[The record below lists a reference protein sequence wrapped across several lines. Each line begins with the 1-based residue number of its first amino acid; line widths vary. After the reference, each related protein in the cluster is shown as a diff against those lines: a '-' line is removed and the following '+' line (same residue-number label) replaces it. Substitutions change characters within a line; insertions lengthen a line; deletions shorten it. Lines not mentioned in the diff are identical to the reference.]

1 MEAESL
7 NQEKPK
13 SPDGKKEKKKMH
25 KVDHLTEI
33 IGVFGRFH
41 GLVYT
46 IIGITI
52 SMHAWQMM
60 SNKFFTRKT
69 ESWCARP
76 DSLSGIPIDL
86 WLNLSAPIKNNESGE
101 FDRCR
106 IFNVDYLNLN
116 RRPSENTPTIPCE
129 AWEYADR
136 PFDVS
141 LTTCSISRVFTSPH
155 LLVEYDHQE
164 VGYGVREFRQFPE
177 IRPDRFF
184 RRKHGGSALN
194 RTV

>member
-141 LTTCSISRVFTSPH
+141 LTTCSISRVFYISGFTCRIRSSRGGIWCAVISITSQDTSRS
-155 LLVEYDHQE
+155 LFSSETWWVC
-164 VGYGVREFRQFPE
+164 
-177 IRPDRFF
+177 
-184 RRKHGGSALN
+184 S
-194 RTV
+194 